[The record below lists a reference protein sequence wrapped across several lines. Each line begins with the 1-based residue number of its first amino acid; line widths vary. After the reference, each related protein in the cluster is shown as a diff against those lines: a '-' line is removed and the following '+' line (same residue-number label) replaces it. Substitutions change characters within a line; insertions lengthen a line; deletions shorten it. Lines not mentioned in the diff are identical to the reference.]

1 MQNDILLVAGPECHT
16 LQSNAG
22 VSLVDKDDAS
32 SAALLENEC
41 SELKEKLEELLKELS
56 KVKQE
61 NQEMLQSQAS
71 SKDLQVCISEI
82 PCLCLFLPTQQSF
95 FVLQ

>member
-1 MQNDILLVAGPECHT
+1 MARPKSHT
-16 LQSNAG
+16 WQSNAG
-22 VSLVDKDDAS
+22 VSLVDEDDDAS

-61 NQEMLQSQAS
+61 NQELHQSQAS
-71 SKDLQVCISEI
+71 SKDLQVRISEI
-82 PCLCLFLPTQQSF
+82 PCFRLFLSTFQESN
-95 FVLQ
+95 